1 MDNSIYVALSR
12 QLAQFRDLEVTANNL
27 ANVNTTGFQ
36 AKKTLFNDYL
46 SDAGN
51 NYKAAYLHDLSTYR
65 DLRGGGFKI
74 TGNPLDVAIQ
84 GPGYFAVNTPGGTRY
99 TRDGGFT
106 QNQEGELITS
116 NGHVVQDDAG
126 QPILIPVEANDISIR
141 DNGALVVDGNEI
153 AQIGLFEFNNDH
165 SLVAEGDN
173 TLRPTTDPALPA
185 AASTIKH
192 GVLETSNVQPVTE
205 LTHLT
210 TLSKSVKNT
219 AELIEVMYELQR
231 RAGRT
236 WLSQQGS

>member
-1 MDNSIYVALSR
+1 MDNSIYIALSR
-12 QLAQFRDLEVTANNL
+12 QLAQFRDLETTASNL

-36 AKKTLFNDYL
+36 AKKTLFSDHL
-46 SDAGN
+46 TDAGN
-51 NYKAAYLHDLSTYR
+51 NYKAAYLHDVSTYR
-65 DLRGGGFKI
+65 DLRGGAFKV

-84 GPGYFAVNTPGGTRY
+84 GPGYFAISTAGGTRY

-116 NGHVVQDDAG
+116 SGNLVQDDAG
-126 QPILIPVEANDISIR
+126 QPILIPVEARDISIR
-141 DNGALVVDGNEI
+141 DNGAVVVDGDEI

-173 TLRPTTDPALPA
+173 LLRPTTDPALPA
-185 AASTIKH
+185 VASTIKH
-192 GVLETSNVQPVTE
+192 GVLEGSNVQPVTE

-219 AELIEVMYELQR
+219 AELVEVMYELQR

-236 WLSQQGS
+236 WLSQQNG